1 LIAVGRWLG
10 IAFFSIL
17 LASLALLLLRVW
29 IGPVKGL
36 ISARSTLNVA
46 AVAFLC
52 FCGCLVK
59 PVLQQG
65 NPPVS
70 LSFRGRALAIAG
82 VLLAT
87 VAAFVPSLWFP
98 FLFDDYV
105 HLLFVSTESWRTLIE
120 RVLIHHPTGGD
131 MFFRPL
137 GDLTFQ
143 LVYQW
148 SGFDFRRWHITGLAI
163 HTANTLL
170 VLLLS
175 RRMSGGWL
183 GGCAGA
189 LFFGWQAAH
198 VEAVSWVSALYDL
211 VATLF
216 VLLALLEVT
225 GERKRYP
232 AAAAF
237 SALAC
242 LSKESAYCL
251 PLLAGLSAI
260 LVAREA
266 RRISWWKTLWVATA
280 CTLVF
285 LYRYWY
291 LGGIGGYRTASAGS
305 LAVHFQWLS
314 ALQAV
319 GLRLW
324 AVLFVPVNWSVP
336 PDPALRLGFVFL
348 FVGVLGFAACANLR
362 PRRLALIGAFT
373 TCAALPAISLLL
385 IGSDLAGARILYLPS
400 VGAALL
406 WASIAASVPN
416 RKTAVGLCSLVA
428 LFQLTA
434 LEHNEAIWGSV
445 ARTARQACVD
455 AGAILRDDPR
465 RTLFALD
472 LPRTRNGVY
481 FLQNAFPACVAINGD
496 VDASRVAVGN
506 SVPSPLGPNDVVVVW
521 NDGLGRLL
529 TQSRQP

>member
-1 LIAVGRWLG
+1 VR

-17 LASLALLLLRVW
+17 LVSLALLLLRVW
-29 IGPVKGL
+29 VGPIKGL
-36 ISARSTLNVA
+36 ISARSTLNVS

-52 FCGCLVK
+52 FCGSLVK
-59 PVLQQG
+59 PILQPG
-65 NPPVS
+65 TPPVW
-70 LSFRGRALAIAG
+70 LSFRGRWLAVAG

-87 VAAFVPSLWFP
+87 VAAFIPNLWFP

-105 HLLFVSTESWRTLIE
+105 HLLFVSNESWRTLIE

-148 SGFDFRRWHITGLAI
+148 SGFDFRRWHLTGLAI
-163 HTANTLL
+163 HVANTLL

-175 RRMSGGWL
+175 RRISGGWL
-183 GGCAGA
+183 GACTGA
-189 LFFGWQAAH
+189 LFFGWQSAH

-211 VATLF
+211 LATLF

-225 GERKRYP
+225 GARQRYF
-232 AAAAF
+232 AAVAF
-237 SALAC
+237 AALAC

-251 PLLAGLSAI
+251 PLLAGLSAT

-266 RRISWWKTLWVATA
+266 RRLSWWKTLWVAAA
-280 CTLVF
+280 CALVF

-291 LGGIGGYRTASAGS
+291 LRGIGGYRTASGSS

-314 ALQAV
+314 ALQAI

-324 AVLFVPVNWSVP
+324 GVLFIPVNWSLP
-336 PDPALRLGFVFL
+336 PGLVLRLGFAFL
-348 FVGVLGFAACANLR
+348 VVGVLGFAARASLR
-362 PRRLALIGAFT
+362 PRRLASLVAFT
-373 TCAALPAISLLL
+373 ACAALPAISLLL

-406 WASIAASVPN
+406 WAAIAASVPN
-416 RKTAVGLCSLVA
+416 RKIAVGLCALLA

-434 LEHNEAIWGSV
+434 LEHNEAVWGSV

-455 AGAILRDDPR
+455 AGAILRNDPR
-465 RTLFALD
+465 STLFALD

-481 FLQNAFPACVAINGD
+481 FLQNGFPACVAINAD
-496 VDASRVAVGN
+496 VDVSRIAVGS
-506 SVPSPLGPNDVVVVW
+506 SVPSPLKPHEYVVVW
-521 NDGLGRLL
+521 NDDLGRLL
-529 TQSRQP
+529 TQSAQP